1 MDNFYAMILAGG
13 GGTRLWPLS
22 RKHTPKQMLAL
33 TDERSLFQASID
45 RLRLMFDPSRIVVV
59 TGAPMVEGLR
69 VDAPHLPAENFI
81 VEPYG
86 LDSAAAVGLG
96 LAHIASRDPDATVA
110 ILTSDHH
117 IGRPDAFRSV
127 LAAAYS
133 VAQDGHIVTLGIT
146 PTYPATGFGYI
157 HQGEHLGQFDT
168 WTAFRSLGFKEK
180 PDYETALAFLAD
192 GGYSW
197 NSGMFIWTIRKAL
210 QEFERQQHAVFEKLQ
225 QIQQSINTDRYDAVL
240 SEVWETLPR
249 KSIDFAVMEGADDIA
264 VIPIDIGWSD
274 VGSWSSLFEVLPH
287 DDDGNCIRG
296 ERGEIILMESHNT
309 LIVSNKLTV
318 AYGVEDLIIID
329 TPDAL
334 LVCSRERAQEIRK
347 VVERLKTDGQ
357 DRYL

>member
-22 RKHTPKQMLAL
+22 RKSMPKQMLAL

-45 RLRLMFDPSRIVVV
+45 RLRHMFDPSRILVV
-59 TGAPMVEGLR
+59 TGPAMVDGLR
-69 VDAPHLPAENFI
+69 SDAPHVPAENFI
-81 VEPYG
+81 VEPNG
-86 LDSAAAVGLG
+86 RDSAAAVGLG
-96 LAHIASRDPDATVA
+96 LTHIAARDPDATVA

-117 IGRPDAFRSV
+117 IGRPDMFLSV
-127 LAAAYS
+127 LKAAYA
-133 VAQDGHIVTLGIT
+133 VAQYGHIVTLGIT

-157 HQGEHLGQFDT
+157 HQGQPLGEYNG
-168 WTAFRSLGFKEK
+168 WAAYRSLGFKEK
-180 PDYETALAFLAD
+180 PDYETALSFVAD

-197 NSGMFIWTIRKAL
+197 NSGMFIWTVRKAL
-210 QEFERQQHAVFEKLQ
+210 QEFERQQKEMYVGLQ
-225 QIQQSINTDRYDAVL
+225 QIGKSISTERYDTVL
-240 SEVWETLPR
+240 NGVWDSLPR
-249 KSIDFAVMEGADDIA
+249 KSIDFAVMEGAQDLV

-287 DDDGNCIRG
+287 DENGNCIRG
-296 ERGEIILMESHNT
+296 DRGEIILMESHNT

-318 AYGVEDLIIID
+318 AYGVEDLIIVD

-347 VVERLKTDGQ
+347 VVDRLKTDGQ

>member
-22 RKHTPKQMLAL
+22 RKSMPKQMLAL

-45 RLRLMFDPSRIVVV
+45 RLRHMFDPSRIIVV
-59 TGAPMVEGLR
+59 TGRAMVDGLR
-69 VDAPHLPAENFI
+69 SDAPHIPAENFI
-81 VEPYG
+81 VEPNG
-86 LDSAAAVGLG
+86 RDSAAAVGLG
-96 LAHIASRDPDATVA
+96 LTHVAARDPDATVA

-117 IGRPDAFRSV
+117 IGRPDLFRSV
-127 LAAAYS
+127 LSAAAN
-133 VAQDGHIVTLGIT
+133 VAQHGHIVTLGIT

-157 HQGEHLGQFDT
+157 HQGHRLGDFDG
-168 WTAFRSLGFKEK
+168 WAAYRSLGFREK
-180 PDYETALAFLAD
+180 PDYETALSFVAD

-197 NSGMFIWTIRKAL
+197 NSGMFIWTVRKAM
-210 QEFERQQHAVFEKLQ
+210 QEFERQQHEMYEGLQ
-225 QIQQSINTDRYDAVL
+225 RIGQAIHTDKYDSVL
-240 SEVWETLPR
+240 NDIWDSLPR
-249 KSIDFAVMEGADDIA
+249 KSVDFAVMEGAQDIA

-296 ERGEIILMESHNT
+296 DRGEIILMESHNT

-318 AYGVEDLIIID
+318 AYGVEDLIIVD

-334 LVCSRERAQEIRK
+334 LVCSRERAQEIRR
-347 VVERLKTDGQ
+347 VVDRLKTDGQ